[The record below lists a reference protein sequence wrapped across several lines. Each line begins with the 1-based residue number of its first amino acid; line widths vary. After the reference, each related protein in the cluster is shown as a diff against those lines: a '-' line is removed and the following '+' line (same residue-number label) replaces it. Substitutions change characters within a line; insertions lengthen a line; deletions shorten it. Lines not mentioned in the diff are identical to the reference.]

1 MIEIT
6 EAVLDALRDTVK
18 GSMSPKRFR
27 HTAAVE
33 DMVARLC
40 ALYCPEHTHEMR
52 AAALLHDLT
61 KELNA
66 EEQISLC
73 HRYGLAVTA
82 QDLLSPKT
90 FHARTAEAKIRQDL
104 PQLATPL
111 ILNAVRWHTTG
122 REDMT
127 LTEQLLYL
135 ADYID
140 ESRTF
145 PNCVLLRHF
154 FWDANPAELSAED
167 RLELLK
173 KTLILSFDMTV
184 RDLLTE
190 GAPIAADTILA
201 RNRLLESAKDKKGTD

>member
-6 EAVLDALRDTVK
+6 EAVLDGLRDTVK

-27 HTAAVE
+27 HTVAVE

-40 ALYCPEHTHEMR
+40 ALYCPEHTFEMR

-66 EEQISLC
+66 EEQIALC
-73 HRYGLAVTA
+73 HRYGLAVTP
-82 QDLLSPKT
+82 QDRLSPKT

-104 PQLATPL
+104 PKFATPL

-127 LTEQLLYL
+127 LTEKLLYL

-145 PNCVLLRHF
+145 PNCVLLRRF
-154 FWDANPAELSAED
+154 FWDTNPAELSVKD
-167 RLELLK
+167 RLDLLK

-201 RNRLLESAKDKKGTD
+201 RNRLLESEEDEKGRD

>member
-6 EAVLDALRDTVK
+6 EATLDQLRESVQ

-27 HTAAVE
+27 HTFAVE
-33 DMVARLC
+33 EMVARLC
-40 ALYCPEHTHEMR
+40 ELYCPEYTLEMR

-61 KELNA
+61 KELGT

-73 HRYGLAVTA
+73 REYGLEVTA
-82 QDLLSPKT
+82 QDGLSPKT
-90 FHARTAEAKIRQDL
+90 FHARTAEARIRAEM

-122 REDMT
+122 RRGMT
-127 LTEQLLYL
+127 LTEKLLYL

-154 FWDANPAELSAED
+154 FWDANPEEMSEGE
-167 RLELLK
+167 RLELLH
-173 KTLILSFDMTV
+173 KTLILSFDMTI

-190 GAPIAADTILA
+190 NALIAQDTVLA
-201 RNRLLESAKDKKGTD
+201 RNDLLEQEAQAQSAE